1 MRLRSGVTLFLALVL
16 GGVAVLLAR
25 AWLERSEPAVAVA
38 PQEPQLAL
46 TKVVVARTTLFFGNR
61 INAEH
66 LREIVWPADSV
77 PPGAFT
83 SVQELLDAEKPRT
96 VLRTIE
102 ANEPVLASKISGAG
116 EKATLSAVISEEMR
130 AMTIRVNDV
139 IIKTMPGNSVIAVI
153 SIRICNVSEYSCPP
167 LGAVVT
173 VTAGMPAAE
182 AKDGSAN
189 AESTPSSKAIAFSG
203 LERCGWSAV
212 RRARPE
218 SEASGLT

>member
-1 MRLRSGVTLFLALVL
+1 MRLRSVVTLFLALVL

-139 IIKTMPGNSVIAVI
+139 
-153 SIRICNVSEYSCPP
+153 
-167 LGAVVT
+167 LGVA
-173 VTAGMPAAE
+173 
-182 AKDGSAN
+182 
-189 AESTPSSKAIAFSG
+189 G
-203 LERCGWSAV
+203 LEAEGQPFQVAPRADGITLLLDVPRTPQLARSYEAMVKTARQLGGRLHRV
-212 RRARPE
+212 R
-218 SEASGLT
+218 